1 MKKKFIIIILCLLI
15 SILLITIGV
24 KKKIDDNKKIYKN
37 FTINYSYSSAYGT
50 ELDVQDRLVIIDSD
64 GKVIIKLSND
74 KYKVEPVIYYESK
87 NNIDKLRKLISSKEL
102 YLLDDDISTDCLD
115 GYYEELIITNDEIT
129 KSTGGHCPSSKS
141 YDEIVDFIKNITK
154 ENRKKLEEK
163 IKRL

>member
-1 MKKKFIIIILCLLI
+1 MKRKIIFIICLVI
-15 SILLITIGV
+15 SILLIIIGIN
-24 KKKIDDNKKIYKN
+24 KKTEDNKNIYKN
-37 FTINYSYSSAYGT
+37 FTINYSYSNAYGT

-87 NNIDKLRKLISSKEL
+87 ENIDKLRKLISSKEL

-115 GYYEELIITNDEIT
+115 GYYEELEIINDETT
-129 KSTGGHCPSSKS
+129 KKIGGHCPSNKV